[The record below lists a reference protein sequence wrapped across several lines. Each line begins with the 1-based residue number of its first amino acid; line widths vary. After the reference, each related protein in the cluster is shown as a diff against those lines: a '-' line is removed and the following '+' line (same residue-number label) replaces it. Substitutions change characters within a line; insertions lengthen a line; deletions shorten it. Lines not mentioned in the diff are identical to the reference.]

1 MVYRLLANDCHRG
14 PSGFTAGRAFYQA
27 PPMPQSKRQPVPDGL
42 TVSRRVSLVGVL
54 QRQEAA
60 TWVPLDKTHVCHVVL
75 EVGEHDVTVVAYGE
89 TAKQL
94 ATVFAG
100 SGVQVDGQLIQ
111 HRWTVDVNQKRER
124 LEVEADKITALTR
137 RRREMP

>member
-1 MVYRLLANDCHRG
+1 M
-14 PSGFTAGRAFYQA
+14 
-27 PPMPQSKRQPVPDGL
+27 
-42 TVSRRVSLVGVL
+42 
-54 QRQEAA
+54 
-60 TWVPLDKTHVCHVVL
+60 PLDKTHVCHVVL